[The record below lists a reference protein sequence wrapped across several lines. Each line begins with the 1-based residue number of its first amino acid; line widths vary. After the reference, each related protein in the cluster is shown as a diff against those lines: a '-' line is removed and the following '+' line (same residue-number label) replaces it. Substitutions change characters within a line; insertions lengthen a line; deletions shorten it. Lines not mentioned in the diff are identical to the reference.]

1 MSRCTPGANEA
12 DNPRAL
18 GEVDQEEAAP
28 RRVAHDDFSALPV
41 GMEWIVVDP
50 RQRIAEYGES
60 FLERYAV
67 LPGVRGGLRWVPRE
81 SRDHQGQAYHPPVLA
96 RISVGL
102 TLRITSGGR

>member
-1 MSRCTPGANEA
+1 MWRILGTRRFFIVLALMSRCTSGADEA

-18 GEVDQEEAAP
+18 GEVDQEKASP
-28 RRVAHDDFSALPV
+28 GRVAHDNFSALPF

-67 LPGVRGGLRWVPRE
+67 LPEVRGRLRWVPK
-81 SRDHQGQAYHPPVLA
+81 
-96 RISVGL
+96 
-102 TLRITSGGR
+102 